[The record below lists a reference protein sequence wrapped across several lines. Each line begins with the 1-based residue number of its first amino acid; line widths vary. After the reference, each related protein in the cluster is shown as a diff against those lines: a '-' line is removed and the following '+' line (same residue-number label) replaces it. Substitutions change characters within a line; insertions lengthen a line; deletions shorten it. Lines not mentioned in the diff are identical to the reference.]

1 MQNRCGGI
9 SAGNRGAT
17 GATPCQGSRHERGF
31 GTPSPRHSVPGPQ
44 DGRGLPRQQAT
55 AAGDAHQAYTH
66 GPPHGHTPHGEG
78 CPSYPRRP
86 VVFVPYAVPEGSV
99 CGIIKRNRGGS
110 LPTSHAG
117 HQERSPRTEPYTAP
131 SRPFFRR
138 ILPAPYGNGITAVPS
153 GTTEG
158 RQPEKGS
165 GQGSP
170 HSPTRCGGR
179 VLHIDNPETGCHC
192 LVLPPRRN
200 DTPSPKWENGK
211 MGKRCGGQVLDAPAA
226 LGPPPYRPTATKQ
239 GVPRTRHPSTA
250 MCVPPSLRS
259 AGITHSARREE
270 PPPHAATYAVR
281 RFLQNHGRKTRR
293 GGRVRADKAACGRHR
308 HNQPPHLSSIR
319 PRGTT
324 GRRDRYA
331 VTAADR
337 PPRRGNAPPHKDIRS
352 LMPPP
357 SRAGHRRVGEKSPH
371 LLPQPLPPWCATR
384 P

>member
-158 RQPEKGS
+158 RQPEKGG

-192 LVLPPRRN
+192 LVLPPLRN

-211 MGKRCGGQVLDAPAA
+211 MGKLCGGQVLDAPAA
-226 LGPPPYRPTATKQ
+226 FARRRIDRPPQNRVSHARGILPPQSVSRPLSARPGSRIQPGGRSRRPTPHHARSAGSCRSIEGKQ
-239 GVPRTRHPSTA
+239 GVA
-250 MCVPPSLRS
+250 
-259 AGITHSARREE
+259 AG
-270 PPPHAATYAVR
+270 
-281 RFLQNHGRKTRR
+281 
-293 GGRVRADKAACGRHR
+293 
-308 HNQPPHLSSIR
+308 
-319 PRGTT
+319 
-324 GRRDRYA
+324 
-331 VTAADR
+331 
-337 PPRRGNAPPHKDIRS
+337 
-352 LMPPP
+352 
-357 SRAGHRRVGEKSPH
+357 
-371 LLPQPLPPWCATR
+371 
-384 P
+384 